1 MTNKEQNNT
10 MQKGN
15 NWTLFLDRDGVLNR
29 KLENDYV
36 KNLDEFDILN
46 HSEEALKILAEH
58 FQTIVVVT
66 NQQGI
71 GKKLMSKK
79 DLDIIHN
86 YLVEKLPQI
95 QKIYFCP
102 DLAKTNSPRR
112 KPAIGMAIDAKNDF
126 SMISFKR
133 SVIVGDSI
141 SDMQFG
147 RNAGMKTC
155 FIHQEN
161 KSQQIQNEA
170 LIDFKSISLIEAVP
184 YLIRLTKSK

>member
-1 MTNKEQNNT
+1 MNNKQQNNQNT
-10 MQKGN
+10 KAK

-29 KLENDYV
+29 KLEDDYV
-36 KNLDEFDILN
+36 KNLEEFDILKY
-46 HSEEALKILAEH
+46 SKEALELLGKH
-58 FQTIVVVT
+58 FETIVVVT

-71 GKKLMSKK
+71 GKELMTEK
-79 DLDIIHN
+79 DLELIHS

-95 QKIYFCP
+95 HKIYFCS

-112 KPAIGMAIDAKNDF
+112 KPAIGMAIDAKSDF
-126 SMISFKR
+126 CTISFKR

-155 FIHQEN
+155 FINKEN
-161 KSQQIQNEA
+161 TPERVKNKA
-170 LIDFKSISLIEAVP
+170 LIDFETTSLIEAVP
-184 YLIRLTKSK
+184 YLIRLTK